1 MYSITDNKEF
11 IVSTINI
18 ILVGKNEENHE
29 KNSKHYSE
37 VAWQLCYIIVQ
48 IFLCPNV

>member
-29 KNSKHYSE
+29 KNSKHVANTCSE
-37 VAWQLCYIIVQ
+37 VA
-48 IFLCPNV
+48 

>member
-29 KNSKHYSE
+29 KNSKH
-37 VAWQLCYIIVQ
+37 VA
-48 IFLCPNV
+48 NTAK

>member
-11 IVSTINI
+11 IVSTIYI

-29 KNSKHYSE
+29 KNSKHL
-37 VAWQLCYIIVQ
+37 A
-48 IFLCPNV
+48 NTAK

>member
-18 ILVGKNEENHE
+18 ILVGKNEESWE
-29 KNSKHYSE
+29 K
-37 VAWQLCYIIVQ
+37 Q
-48 IFLCPNV
+48 